1 MADGEYDSDQRTVLA
16 VRRLMNS
23 SMHAVKHDTK
33 SDSWRESGAAPSD
46 VEKQYNLA
54 PYGVPEGGDYK
65 ARFPNVDERKVIR
78 KIDIRVVP
86 VLCVL
91 YLLAFLDR

>member
-1 MADGEYDSDQRTVLA
+1 MLV
-16 VRRLMNS
+16 VRRLNDFP
-23 SMHAVKHDTK
+23 MHAVKHDVK
-33 SDSWRESGAAPSD
+33 SDSWRESGVAPSD
-46 VEKQYNLA
+46 VEKHYNLA

-65 ARFPNVDERKVIR
+65 ARFPNIDERKVIR

-86 VLCVL
+86 VLCIL

>member
-1 MADGEYDSDQRTVLA
+1 MKESDGA
-16 VRRLMNS
+16 S
-23 SMHAVKHDTK
+23 S
-33 SDSWRESGAAPSD
+33 RD
-46 VEKQYNLA
+46 VEKHRPHSSA
-54 PYGVPEGGDYK
+54 ASEADVDVDCH
-65 ARFPNVDERKVIR
+65 ARFPNVDEKKLLR